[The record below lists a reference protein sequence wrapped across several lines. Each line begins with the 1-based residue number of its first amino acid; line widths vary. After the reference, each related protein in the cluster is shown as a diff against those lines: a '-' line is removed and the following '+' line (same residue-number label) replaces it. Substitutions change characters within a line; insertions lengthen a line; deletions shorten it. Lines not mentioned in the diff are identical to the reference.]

1 MRPLNSA
8 EKPAREILRGHL
20 EEALLLALSRAM
32 PTLGY
37 LECEAITQAVLR
49 GVYATFNRAPRDPL
63 EYQARV
69 LELDPDPE

>member
-1 MRPLNSA
+1 
-8 EKPAREILRGHL
+8 
-20 EEALLLALSRAM
+20 M